1 MWVLAADLALGL
13 EGTVHT
19 LMGWPRGAVP
29 ESTLSLILYQEP
41 GPLGRYTCMRS
52 AAKVRSPLTF
62 TAV

>member
-1 MWVLAADLALGL
+1 MWVLAADLALRL
-13 EGTVHT
+13 KWTVHT

-41 GPLGRYTCMRS
+41 GPLGRYTCMHR
-52 AAKVRSPLTF
+52 AVKVRSPLMI